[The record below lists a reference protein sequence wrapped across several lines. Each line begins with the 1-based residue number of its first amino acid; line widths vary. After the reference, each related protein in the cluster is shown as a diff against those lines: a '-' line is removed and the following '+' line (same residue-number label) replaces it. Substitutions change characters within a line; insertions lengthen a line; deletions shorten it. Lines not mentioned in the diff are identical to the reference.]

1 MYSGAGV
8 MFKTEEE
15 NVQVSQNM
23 TDQQLKQL
31 GQDNVTVIE
40 TSQGDQRKLLTLQQ
54 TLLHSY
60 ADVSGNVAATK
71 YEGVQAHRTY
81 IHSERRARG
90 N

>member
-31 GQDNVTVIE
+31 EQDNVTVIE

-54 TLLHSY
+54 TTFL
-60 ADVSGNVAATK
+60 
-71 YEGVQAHRTY
+71 R
-81 IHSERRARG
+81 
-90 N
+90 

>member
-1 MYSGAGV
+1 MLYL
-8 MFKTEEE
+8 KQEE

-23 TDQQLKQL
+23 TDYQLKQL
-31 GQDNVTVIE
+31 RQDNVTVIE

-81 IHSERRARG
+81 THSERRARG

>member
-31 GQDNVTVIE
+31 GHCNRDLTGRSKKAAHPSANYIPTLMFQATWLQLNMKESRHIELTYTLKEEQEAIKTV
-40 TSQGDQRKLLTLQQ
+40 
-54 TLLHSY
+54 
-60 ADVSGNVAATK
+60 
-71 YEGVQAHRTY
+71 
-81 IHSERRARG
+81 
-90 N
+90 